1 MTRWQYSMVWQ
12 FPPAGDPR
20 FEQMLNAA
28 GMEGWEVVLI
38 RIPPH
43 GERDPGY
50 VLFRRAIRPDG
61 SVG

>member
-1 MTRWQYSMVWQ
+1 M
-12 FPPAGDPR
+12 GDPR

-28 GMEGWEVVLI
+28 GSEGWEVVKIEL
-38 RIPPH
+38 PH
-43 GERDPGY
+43 HSERNATGY